1 MFCSDRRIQLKL
13 LICSRQSTKYLIK
26 PMRKMNRREL
36 PRMTQE
42 FKVKILQRETDFS
55 LEGMTVNI
63 SQGGASIKTEH
74 WRSLH
79 VSDRAELTFYLP
91 PKFTG
96 QSHIIGLHGFAMVTR
111 IDKQNES
118 VAVKFVKSFRNFE
131 PIRMPEVAG
140 KIRYHPVS
148 YYLSTFVELPLTE
161 FKTKYPHGFIVER
174 SQHFFDKTVIFQF
187 ITDVVE
193 DQYVLKQ
200 LKQGLSQT
208 DVLGARVIEIKK
220 KPSAAESLRVAIG
233 RSPTSDIVLYNRLVS
248 RNHAYLQ
255 LVSSDRNCYLVDTES
270 TNGTFLNGNRISPG
284 VEYVLSNLDEI
295 SFGPETKVIY
305 FSSGAF
311 HSFLSKLKAG
321 RF

>member
-1 MFCSDRRIQLKL
+1 
-13 LICSRQSTKYLIK
+13 
-26 PMRKMNRREL
+26 MNRREL
-36 PRMTQE
+36 PRMTQD
-42 FKVKILQRETDFS
+42 FKVKILQRGIDFS

-79 VSDRAELTFYLP
+79 VSDSAELTFYLP
-91 PKFTG
+91 PQFTG
-96 QSHIIGLHGFAMVTR
+96 QNHIIGLQGSAIVTR
-111 IDKQNES
+111 IDEQNEC
-118 VAVKFVKSFRNFE
+118 VAVKFVKSFRTFE
-131 PIRMPEVAG
+131 PISVPEVAG
-140 KIRYHPVS
+140 KTRYHPVS
-148 YYLSTFVELPLTE
+148 YYLSTLVDLTLTE
-161 FKTKYPHGFIVER
+161 FKTKHPHGFIVER

-193 DQYVLKQ
+193 DRYVLKQ
-200 LKQGLSQT
+200 LQEGLSQT

-220 KPSAAESLRVAIG
+220 KSSAAESLKVTIG

-248 RNHAYLQ
+248 RDHAYLK
-255 LVSSDRNCYLVDTES
+255 LGSSDRSCHLVDTGS
-270 TNGTFLNGNRISPG
+270 TNGTFLNGNRISPR

-295 SFGPETKVIY
+295 SFGPDTKVIY

-311 HSFLSKLKAG
+311 HSFISKLKAH